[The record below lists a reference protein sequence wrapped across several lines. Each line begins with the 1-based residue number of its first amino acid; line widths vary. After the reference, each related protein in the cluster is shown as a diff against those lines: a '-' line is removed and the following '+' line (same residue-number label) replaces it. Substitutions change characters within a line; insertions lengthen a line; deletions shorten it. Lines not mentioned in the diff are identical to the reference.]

1 MKEIGPINIVVVIT
15 VIAYLLYFF
24 LFKKRQTDTPVMRK
38 VYGYNEGE
46 KLEKMWLN
54 GTLWLREVSNT
65 EQAVKRVGNIAGV
78 LLGFY
83 IVSVYERYAL
93 SLTEEGWYILKD
105 CKEENNIG
113 IIRFK
118 KADIK
123 ELIRLNQEESV
134 SASGF
139 MQFEKTYPV
148 QLTLNN
154 GNYFWIQIPKSAYKS
169 MTT

>member
-1 MKEIGPINIVVVIT
+1 MDTIRIIL
-15 VIAYLLYFF
+15 IAGILGYLLYFF

-46 KLEKMWLN
+46 KLEKMWFN
-54 GTLWLREVSNT
+54 GTVWLREVSNM
-65 EQAVKRVGNIAGV
+65 EDAVKTVGNFAGV

-123 ELIRLNQEESV
+123 ELIRLNQEEGG

-139 MQFEKTYPV
+139 MRFEKTYPV
-148 QLTLNN
+148 QLILKN
-154 GNYFWIQIPKSAYKS
+154 GNYFWIQIPKSAYEN